1 VSVMSAVAELEEC
14 STR

>member
-1 VSVMSAVAELEEC
+1 VMSAVAELEEC